1 MEKVEVSELH
11 VRIGQVKIGSP
22 GQVLTAILG
31 SCVGI
36 GFFFPQRQIYGLAH
50 CLLSQSS
57 SQPVASSAS
66 QPVASSAAQTG
77 RTREDGQL
85 VGNGRHVD
93 KAIESLLKMMD
104 IQDEERRQLRV
115 VLAGGANMSM
125 PFDTPPSQLVGSVN
139 AKFARQAIRSAGLRL
154 LGDDL
159 GGLNG
164 RRISINC
171 DSGEYDIQQI
181 PRLGGTLQ

>member
-1 MEKVEVSELH
+1 MDKVEVSELH

-57 SQPVASSAS
+57 S

-181 PRLGGTLQ
+181 PRLGGTVQ